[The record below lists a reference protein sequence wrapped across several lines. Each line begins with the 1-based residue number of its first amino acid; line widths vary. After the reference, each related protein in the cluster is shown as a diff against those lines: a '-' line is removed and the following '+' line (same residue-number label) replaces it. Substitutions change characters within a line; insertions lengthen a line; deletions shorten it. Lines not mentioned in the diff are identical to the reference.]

1 MHWLKGVLIEFPWR
15 HHRIGNNIFSNN
27 GTAHN
32 IVKENL
38 KQFLKFAGFG
48 LSFTFDNTYYWQLD
62 GAAMG
67 SPLGPILTNAFLVYY
82 VTILFFVI
90 NLIQFTLYYI
100 IALVLLPLINK
111 YIMRQMRQ
119 QILTDV
125 HWQMHETVYKK
136 NMPLRPLKILSIKN
150 NSILTFQ
157 CSEVFSQGM
166 TTKFHKKT
174 YHSFLLPPAFLGL
187 SPKVFIYLPGRTTS
201 QTPPTP
207 YPFTHQQAHV
217 KVHIF

>member
-15 HHRIGNNIFSNN
+15 HHQIGNNIFSNN

-48 LSFTFDNTYYWQLD
+48 SSFTFDNTYYWQLD

-90 NLIQFTLYYI
+90 NLI
-100 IALVLLPLINK
+100 
-111 YIMRQMRQ
+111 
-119 QILTDV
+119 
-125 HWQMHETVYKK
+125 
-136 NMPLRPLKILSIKN
+136 
-150 NSILTFQ
+150 
-157 CSEVFSQGM
+157 
-166 TTKFHKKT
+166 
-174 YHSFLLPPAFLGL
+174 
-187 SPKVFIYLPGRTTS
+187 
-201 QTPPTP
+201 
-207 YPFTHQQAHV
+207 
-217 KVHIF
+217 